1 MESGLVLLSIIKT
14 TNYNNALMASEKA
27 RGESSY
33 YIPFDI
39 SGLPSGV
46 YAVVLET
53 PFSNSL
59 RKVILK

>member
-1 MESGLVLLSIIKT
+1 
-14 TNYNNALMASEKA
+14 MASEKA

-53 PFSNSL
+53 PFGNSL